1 LLSDRVFDLELRREG
16 NVLGRNQ
23 SGGKSSLRLLRV
35 TTDGDLITDARMA
48 ASLIIDEDP
57 GFGAHPALRQAL
69 DRRLREVEAEFLV
82 KS

>member
-1 LLSDRVFDLELRREG
+1 
-16 NVLGRNQ
+16 
-23 SGGKSSLRLLRV
+23 
-35 TTDGDLITDARMA
+35 MA
-48 ASLIIDEDP
+48 ASLIIDDDP